1 MMKKFIIAV
10 CTLTVLA
17 SFAFGGTESYSS
29 GKEMKQ
35 TAVQQAPCPTWYR
48 DTEWN
53 ISLWGT
59 YAFTGNDWR
68 NDRYLGVDHA
78 WGGGIDAKYFFHR
91 YFGVGLEGYG
101 VALNN
106 NHGTFFNV
114 NGNRNESGAAGAA
127 IGTLTFRYPIPCSRF
142 APYFFAG
149 AGAIFGGEGQ
159 ASVIINDEQ
168 VTAVN
173 NGSETRAV
181 GQFGGGIEVR
191 FTPTIGWM
199 NDFSWNVVGGR
210 NNNFGQVR
218 SGVTFAF

>member
-159 ASVIINDEQ
+159 ASVIVNDEQ